1 MPKQEESKT
10 VNYSKDQMFDL
21 VADIDRYDEF
31 LPWCNNSKII
41 NTSIKDDIKI
51 VIADLEIGYD
61 QFVYTYR
68 SEVKLHKD
76 KSEINVRNLDGPFK
90 YLENNWKFV
99 TVNESECE
107 IQFKIDFELNIRLF
121 DILMRKFFD
130 LAFQRMVDAFIS
142 RANEIY

>member
-107 IQFKIDFELNIRLF
+107 IQFKIDFELNIALF
-121 DILMRKFFD
+121 DVLMRKFFD
-130 LAFQRMVDAFIS
+130 LAFQKMVDAFIS

>member
-99 TVNESECE
+99 TINESESE
-107 IQFKIDFELNIRLF
+107 IQFKIDFELNITLF

-130 LAFQRMVDAFIS
+130 LAFKKMVDAFIS

>member
-10 VNYSKDQMFDL
+10 VNYTKDQMFDL

-99 TVNESECE
+99 SVNESDCE
-107 IQFKIDFELNIRLF
+107 IQFKIDFELNIALF

-130 LAFQRMVDAFIS
+130 LAFQKMVDAFIN

>member
-41 NTSIKDDIKI
+41 NTSIKDNIKI

-90 YLENNWKFV
+90 YLENNWKFL

-107 IQFKIDFELNIRLF
+107 IQFKIDFELNIKLF
-121 DILMRKFFD
+121 DVLMRKFFD
-130 LAFQRMVDAFIS
+130 LAFQKMVDAFIS

>member
-1 MPKQEESKT
+1 MPKQEERKT
-10 VNYSKDQMFDL
+10 VSYTKEQMFDL

-31 LPWCNNSKII
+31 LPWCNRSKII
-41 NTSIKDDIKI
+41 NTSTEGDKII

-76 KSEINVRNLDGPFK
+76 KNEINVRNLDGPFK
-90 YLENNWKFV
+90 YLENNWKFKA
-99 TVNESECE
+99 VNEFECE
-107 IQFKIDFELNIRLF
+107 IQFYIDFELNITLF
-121 DILMRKFFD
+121 DILMKKFFD
-130 LAFQRMVDAFIS
+130 LAFQKMVDAFIS

>member
-41 NTSIKDDIKI
+41 NTMIKDDIKI

-107 IQFKIDFELNIRLF
+107 IQFKIDFELNITLF

-130 LAFQRMVDAFIS
+130 LAFQKMVDAFIS